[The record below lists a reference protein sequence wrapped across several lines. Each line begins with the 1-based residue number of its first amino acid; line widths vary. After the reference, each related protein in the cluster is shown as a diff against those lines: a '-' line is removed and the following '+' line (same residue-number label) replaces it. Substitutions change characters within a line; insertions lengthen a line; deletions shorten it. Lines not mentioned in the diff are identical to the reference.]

1 MPIGWNVTMQL
12 DCANDEGETSRRN
25 VPGQIMDRQDCVG
38 SRGVFKGSVR
48 FRNGVEKLFEVD
60 QLAELIYNSDRDG
73 LNITGTLFQDT
84 LLTIN
89 T

>member
-12 DCANDEGETSRRN
+12 DCTNDEGETSRRN
-25 VPGQIMDRQDCVG
+25 VLGQIMDWQDCVG
-38 SRGVFKGSVR
+38 ARGVFKWSVR
-48 FRNGVEKLFEVD
+48 FRNGVEKLFEID

-73 LNITGTLFQDT
+73 LNITGTLIQDT
-84 LLTIN
+84 LLT